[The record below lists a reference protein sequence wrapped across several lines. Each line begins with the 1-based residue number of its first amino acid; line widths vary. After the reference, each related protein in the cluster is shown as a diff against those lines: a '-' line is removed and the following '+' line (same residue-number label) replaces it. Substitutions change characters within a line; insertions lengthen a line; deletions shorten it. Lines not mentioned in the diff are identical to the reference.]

1 MNQTLYRIPSKGQLG
16 GVAAGLAEH
25 FGIDI
30 ALMRV
35 ILVVGLFITHGIFF
49 MIYII
54 LWASLPVQHSLFT
67 AQWQTDSAN
76 ANNDSNFNETL
87 TNMKKDSNKVWGII
101 LIILGTIFLLDEWI
115 PDFDFGK
122 FWPLILIAVGGYII
136 FRDKDKIDYKNN
148 NDSNNL

>member
-16 GVAAGLAEH
+16 GVAAGLAER
-25 FGIDI
+25 FDIDI
-30 ALMRV
+30 SVMRL
-35 ILVVGLFITHGIFF
+35 ILVVGLVFTHGIFF
-49 MIYII
+49 WIYII
-54 LWASLPVQHSLFT
+54 LWAALPVQHS
-67 AQWQTDSAN
+67 WQTASADATN
-76 ANNDSNFNETL
+76 ASTFNETI

-101 LIILGTIFLLDEWI
+101 LIVLGTIFLLDEWI

-148 NDSNNL
+148 NDSSNL

>member
-1 MNQTLYRIPSKGQLG
+1 MCRFFEPPQT
-16 GVAAGLAEH
+16 
-25 FGIDI
+25 
-30 ALMRV
+30 
-35 ILVVGLFITHGIFF
+35 
-49 MIYII
+49 
-54 LWASLPVQHSLFT
+54 ASADVP
-67 AQWQTDSAN
+67 TDST
-76 ANNDSNFNETL
+76 FNETL

-148 NDSNNL
+148 NDNSNL